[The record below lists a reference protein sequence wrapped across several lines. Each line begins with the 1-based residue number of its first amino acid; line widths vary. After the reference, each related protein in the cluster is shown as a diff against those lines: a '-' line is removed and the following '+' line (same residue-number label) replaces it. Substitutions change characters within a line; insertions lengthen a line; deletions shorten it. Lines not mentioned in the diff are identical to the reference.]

1 MLTRIREK
9 FMFGELVISCICR
22 DSTGI
27 MDCSCRYIIILFFG
41 FFLINKVF
49 SHFYYCGTA
58 CGSQLISFSTKISSN
73 TLARHH
79 FTGKDF
85 NLMNKGGYHSAI

>member
-1 MLTRIREK
+1 MQVYYY
-9 FMFGELVISCICR
+9 FVFW
-22 DSTGI
+22 
-27 MDCSCRYIIILFFG
+27 
-41 FFLINKVF
+41 FLINKVF

-79 FTGKDF
+79 FTGKNF
-85 NLMNKGGYHSAI
+85 SLMNKEAITQPFNRIHHKDNFRRVKFSVFHF